1 MKLSICIPNFNRA
14 DHLNNCLNSILI
26 SSKNIKNLKFEV
38 CISDNNS
45 NENITNIVKKY
56 ESLIDIKFKKNK
68 KNLGFALNAI
78 ESVKMAQGSYAWLIG
93 NDDLLLPETLSELE
107 KIFEENS
114 DVEYF
119 FINSYFLHSDKLK
132 NFAKPVNTKEISTND
147 LKSICNLSIDKR
159 CSFWEVIDPKVTW
172 DFLIGIFLSVFKREK
187 WLKNIH
193 ILNED
198 DIKDTTPWSNFDNTC
213 IHPKLLSKSFKDSK
227 SYICSK
233 PLSIN
238 LIGEREWASLYEFI
252 EIVRIPELIKYY
264 RSEGLPFWKYLYC
277 KNYSL
282 RNFLNFFLKILIG
295 GKKSGLHLVDFR
307 VHFLSNLI
315 YPNSYLSFFYYF
327 LRLFKSKINF

>member
-26 SSKNIKNLKFEV
+26 SSEKIRNLKFEV

-45 NENITNIVKKY
+45 NENIVDIVKKY
-56 ESLIDIKFKKNK
+56 ETKIDIKFRKNK

-78 ESVKMAQGSYAWLIG
+78 EAVKMAQGSYAWLIG

-107 KIFEENS
+107 KLFEENR

-119 FINSYFLHSDKLK
+119 FINSYFLHSTELK
-132 NFAKPVNTKEISTND
+132 NLQKPINTKEILTKD
-147 LKSICNLSIDKR
+147 LKSICRLSSDKM
-159 CSFWEVIDPKVTW
+159 CTFWEVIDPKVTW
-172 DFLIGIFLSVFKREK
+172 DFLIGIFLSIFKREK
-187 WLKNIH
+187 WLQNLH
-193 ILNED
+193 ILNEE
-198 DIKDTTPWSNFDNTC
+198 DIKNTNLWSNFDNTC

-264 RSEGLPFWKYLYC
+264 RSEGLPFWKYFYC
-277 KNYSL
+277 ENYSL
-282 RNFLNFFLKILIG
+282 RNFVNFFLKILIG
-295 GKKSGLHLVDFR
+295 GRKKGLHLVNFR
-307 VHFLSNLI
+307 AHFLSKLLF
-315 YPNSYLSFFYYF
+315 PNTYLSFFYYF